1 VFLNDLI
8 LFAKGSIGP
17 LVGFTNSDG
26 SQIQYLLNAEI
37 KPKKNSHQVCW
48 ENINWVWSFSVVGT
62 QGETVARW
70 IDVQLFL
77 LQNVSNLDIGF

>member
-37 KPKKNSHQVCW
+37 KQKKLPS
-48 ENINWVWSFSVVGT
+48 S
-62 QGETVARW
+62 
-70 IDVQLFL
+70 L
-77 LQNVSNLDIGF
+77 LRKYKLGLEL